1 MTTPATGGR
10 SRIPHDKETAME
22 VTELLGALFNVSLIL
37 MIVATMVSAGFT
49 TTFAAIG
56 SVLSRWSLVL
66 MVLVTAL
73 VLRPLVGWGLAE
85 LFNLDNPAFIAMVL
99 AASVAGAPLGVKF
112 VMGANADLTTG
123 AVLQVMLAVVASF
136 TFAPTANFI
145 IEQAELGDDVSL
157 PVADLI
163 KTIVFLQVLPFV
175 VGLLIRHWNEK
186 SAAEWNEFAKKV
198 SGPTFLIVIV
208 LALLGSFQTIIDLL
222 GDRVL
227 IAGVIFP
234 AVMIALGYFI
244 STGDY
249 ETRAATALIE
259 PGSNSGPAFAA
270 VAIAFNNDPE
280 ILGVL
285 TVLIFLQIIVAAPV
299 GTWMGSK
306 FGPEVEEGDESGGA
320 EAPAEA
326 GA

>member
-1 MTTPATGGR
+1 MT
-10 SRIPHDKETAME
+10 
-22 VTELLGALFNVSLIL
+22 VQELLGALFNVSLIL

-66 MVLVTAL
+66 MVLGTAL
-73 VLRPLVGWGLAE
+73 VLRPLVSWGLAE
-85 LFNLDNPAFIAMVL
+85 VFNLDNPAFIAMVL
-99 AASVAGAPLGVKF
+99 LGSVAGAPLGVKF
-112 VMGANADLTTG
+112 VMGARGDLTTG
-123 AVLQVMLAVVASF
+123 AVMQVLLAVITSF

-145 IEQAELGDDVSL
+145 IDAADLGEDVSL
-157 PVADLI
+157 PVGDLI

-175 VGLLIRHWNEK
+175 VGLLVRHWNAK

-208 LALLGSFQTIIDLL
+208 LALLGSFETIIDLL

-227 IAGVIFP
+227 IAGVLFP
-234 AVMIALGYFI
+234 VIMIALGYFI
-244 STGDY
+244 SSGDY
-249 ETRAATALIE
+249 STRSATALIQ
-259 PGSNSGPAFAA
+259 PGSNSGPSFAA

-280 ILGVL
+280 ILGAV
-285 TVLIFLQIIVAAPV
+285 TVLVFLQIIVSAPI
-299 GTWMGSK
+299 GTWMGSR
-306 FGPEVEEGDESGGA
+306 FGPEVEEGDDAGGEESGGA
-320 EAPAEA
+320 AAPVEA

>member
-1 MTTPATGGR
+1 
-10 SRIPHDKETAME
+10 ME
-22 VTELLGALFNVSLIL
+22 VQELLGALFNVSLVL

-85 LFNLDNPAFIAMVL
+85 LFSLDNPAFIAMVL
-99 AASVAGAPLGVKF
+99 VASVAGAPLGVKF
-112 VMGANADLTTG
+112 VMGAKADLTTG
-123 AVLQVMLAVVASF
+123 AVFQVLLAVVASF

-145 IEQAELGDDVSL
+145 IEAADLGEDVSL
-157 PVADLI
+157 PVADLV

-198 SGPTFLIVIV
+198 SGPTFLIVVV
-208 LALLGSFQTIIDLL
+208 LALLGSWKTIIDLL

-227 IAGVIFP
+227 LAGVLFP
-234 AVMIALGYFI
+234 VIMIALGYFI

-249 ETRAATALIE
+249 GTRSASALIQ

-270 VAIAFNNDPE
+270 VAIAFLKIN
-280 ILGVL
+280 
-285 TVLIFLQIIVAAPV
+285 
-299 GTWMGSK
+299 
-306 FGPEVEEGDESGGA
+306 
-320 EAPAEA
+320 
-326 GA
+326 

>member
-1 MTTPATGGR
+1 
-10 SRIPHDKETAME
+10 ME
-22 VTELLGALFNVSLIL
+22 VAELLGALFNVSLVL

-99 AASVAGAPLGVKF
+99 VASVAGAPLGVKF
-112 VMGANADLTTG
+112 VMSAKADLTTG
-123 AVLQVMLAVVASF
+123 AAFQVLLAVVASF
-136 TFAPTANFI
+136 TFAPTANLI
-145 IEQAELGDDVSL
+145 IEAADLGENVSL

-186 SAAEWNEFAKKV
+186 SAADWNEFAKKV
-198 SGPTFLIVIV
+198 SGPTFLIVVV
-208 LALLGSFQTIIDLL
+208 LALLGSWQTIIDLL

-227 IAGVIFP
+227 IAGAIFP
-234 AVMIALGYFI
+234 VVMIVIGYYL
-244 STGDY
+244 STGGY
-249 ETRAATALIE
+249 KTRAATGLIQA
-259 PGSNSGPAFAA
+259 GSNSGPAFAA
-270 VAIAFNNDPE
+270 VAIAFNNDPA
-280 ILGVL
+280 ILGAM
-285 TVLIFLQIIVAAPV
+285 TVLIFLQIVLGAPI
-299 GTWMGSK
+299 GAWMGRDQPDGAK
-306 FGPEVEEGDESGGA
+306 GGEEAGGGD
-320 EAPAEA
+320 PLAEA

>member
-1 MTTPATGGR
+1 MTV
-10 SRIPHDKETAME
+10 E
-22 VTELLGALFNVSLIL
+22 ELLGAVFNIALIL

-56 SVLSRWSLVL
+56 SVLSKFSLL
-66 MVLVTAL
+66 IMVLLTAL

-85 LFNLDNPAFIAMVL
+85 VFSLDNPAFIALVL
-99 AASVAGAPLGVKF
+99 VASVAGAPLGVKF
-112 VMGANADLTTG
+112 VMGAGGDLTTG
-123 AVLQVMLAVVASF
+123 AVLQVLLAVIGSF

-145 IEQAELGDDVSL
+145 IDAADLGEDVSL

-186 SAAEWNEFAKKV
+186 SALEWNEFAGKV
-198 SGPTFLIVIV
+198 SGPSFLVVVV

-222 GDRVL
+222 GDRVI

-234 AVMIALGYFI
+234 VVMIAAGYFI

-249 ETRAATALIE
+249 KTRAATSLIQ

-280 ILGVL
+280 ILGAM
-285 TVLIFLQIIVAAPV
+285 TVLIFLQIVISAPI
-299 GTWMGSK
+299 GTWMGHK
-306 FGPEVEEGDESGGA
+306 FGGIESGDDPGGDEAGGEAAGA
-320 EAPAEA
+320 EAASV
-326 GA
+326 

>member
-1 MTTPATGGR
+1 MTV
-10 SRIPHDKETAME
+10 E
-22 VTELLGALFNVSLIL
+22 ELLGSLLNVSLVA
-37 MIVATMVSAGFT
+37 MIVATMVGAGFT

-56 SVLSRWSLVL
+56 AVLSRWTLVI

-85 LFNLDNPAFIAMVL
+85 VFNLDNPAFIAMVL
-99 AASVAGAPLGVKF
+99 LASVAGAPLGVKF
-112 VMGANADLTTG
+112 VMGARGDVTTG
-123 AVLQVMLAVVASF
+123 AVLQVLLAVVASF

-145 IEQAELGDDVSL
+145 IEAADLGEEVSL

-186 SAAEWNEFAKKV
+186 SALEWNETAKKI
-198 SGPTFLIVIV
+198 SGPAFLAVVV
-208 LALLGSFQTIIDLL
+208 LALLGSWRIIIDLI
-222 GDRVL
+222 GDRVM
-227 IAGVIFP
+227 IAGLIFP
-234 AVMIALGYFI
+234 AVMIVLGYFI

-249 ETRAATALIE
+249 STRAATAMIE

-280 ILGVL
+280 ILGVV
-285 TVLIFLQIIVAAPV
+285 TVLIFMQIVAAAPI

-306 FGPEVEEGDESGGA
+306 FAGDVEGSDEAGGQDSGGA
-320 EAPAEA
+320 GAGGAELPSEA
-326 GA
+326 GT

>member
-1 MTTPATGGR
+1 MN
-10 SRIPHDKETAME
+10 
-22 VTELLGALFNVSLIL
+22 VQELLGALVNVSLVL

-66 MVLVTAL
+66 MVLGTAL
-73 VLRPLVGWGLAE
+73 VLRPLLSWGLAE
-85 LFNLDNPAFIAMVL
+85 VFNLDNPAFIAMVL
-99 AASVAGAPLGVKF
+99 LGSVAGAPLGVKF
-112 VMGANADLTTG
+112 VMGARGDLTTG
-123 AVLQVMLAVVASF
+123 AVMQVLLAVITSF

-145 IEQAELGDDVSL
+145 IDAADLGEDVSL
-157 PVADLI
+157 PVGDLI

-175 VGLLIRHWNEK
+175 VGLLIRNWNEK

-234 AVMIALGYFI
+234 VVMIALGYFI
-244 STGDY
+244 SSGDY
-249 ETRAATALIE
+249 STKSATAMIQ
-259 PGSNSGPAFAA
+259 PGSNSGPSFAA
-270 VAIAFNNDPE
+270 VAIAFNNDPA
-280 ILGVL
+280 ILGAV
-285 TVLIFLQIIVAAPV
+285 TVLVFLQIIVSAPI
-299 GTWMGSK
+299 GTWMGNK
-306 FGPEVEEGDESGGA
+306 FGPELEDGDAAGGDESGGA
-320 EAPAEA
+320 AAPAEA